1 MQTEPTL
8 RRRLRVQSRSVQGVV
23 TKALASLILK
33 GEIPEGAVL
42 PNEAE
47 LMTRFGMSRTVLRE
61 SIKTLSAKGLVEA
74 RPKIGTRVLAAQ
86 RWQMFDPDI
95 LAWRM
100 ALGIDARFMTELFEI
115 RQVIEPAA
123 AALASAR
130 RQPAHLDRMRAAL
143 AIMGQAGQTAQGFA
157 DADLAFHLAV
167 LDASANSMMRGIGA
181 VIETALATSFMLSSP
196 VNDPVRHRN
205 TIAKHCM
212 IADAVEA
219 GDQLRASSA
228 MESVIINPAVRH
240 IEAFQSDDWDYDFK
254 DERLMGSP
262 LP

>member
-1 MQTEPTL
+1 M

-23 TKALASLILK
+23 TRALASLILK
-33 GEIPEGAVL
+33 GEISEGSVL

-47 LMTRFGMSRTVLRE
+47 LMSRFGMSRTVLRE
-61 SIKTLSAKGLVEA
+61 SIKTLSAKGLVESRA
-74 RPKIGTRVLAAQ
+74 KIGTRVLATQ

-100 ALGIDARFMTELFEI
+100 ALGIDARFMTELVEI

-123 AALASAR
+123 AALAAAR
-130 RQPAHLDRMRAAL
+130 RQPSHLDRMRAAL
-143 AIMGQAGQTAQGFA
+143 RVMSQPAQTAQGFA

-181 VIETALATSFMLSSP
+181 VIETALAASFMLSSP
-196 VNDPVRHRN
+196 VDDPVRQSN
-205 TIAKHCM
+205 SVTKHCM

-219 GDQLRASSA
+219 GDQLGASSA
-228 MESVIINPAVRH
+228 MEAVIMDPAVRN
-240 IEAFQSDDWDYDFK
+240 IEALKSGGARLQPQA
-254 DERLMGSP
+254 ERPTGSSP
-262 LP
+262 P

>member
-1 MQTEPTL
+1 MG
-8 RRRLRVQSRSVQGVV
+8 RRLRVQSRSVQGVV
-23 TKALASLILK
+23 TRAIASLILK
-33 GEIPEGAVL
+33 GEIPEGSVL

-47 LMTRFGMSRTVLRE
+47 LMSRFGMSRTVLRE
-61 SIKTLSAKGLVEA
+61 SIKTLSAKGLVESRA
-74 RPKIGTRVLAAQ
+74 KIGTRVLATQ

-123 AALASAR
+123 AALAAAR

-143 AIMGQAGQTAQGFA
+143 RVMGQPRQTAQGFA

-196 VNDPVRHRN
+196 VDDPVRQRN
-205 TIAKHCM
+205 SVAKHCM

-219 GDQLRASSA
+219 GDLSGASSA
-228 MESVIINPAVRH
+228 MASVITDPAVRN
-240 IEAFQSDDWDYDFK
+240 IEALRTMGRDYSLK
-254 DERLMGSP
+254 GERLTSSS

>member
-1 MQTEPTL
+1 MQQ
-8 RRRLRVQSRSVQGVV
+8 RLRVQPRSVQGVV
-23 TKALASLILK
+23 TRALASLILK
-33 GEIPEGAVL
+33 GEIPEGGLL

-47 LMTRFGMSRTVLRE
+47 LMKRFGMSRTVLRE
-61 SIKTLSAKGLVEA
+61 SIKTLSAKGLVESRA
-74 RPKIGTRVLAAQ
+74 KIGTRVLATQ

-100 ALGIDARFMTELFEI
+100 ALGLDARFMTELYEI

-123 AALASAR
+123 AALAAAR
-130 RQPAHLDRMRAAL
+130 RQPVHLDRMRAAL
-143 AIMGQAGQTAQGFA
+143 RVMGRPGQTAQGFA

-196 VNDPVRHRN
+196 VDDPERQRN
-205 TIAKHCM
+205 SAAKHCM

-219 GDQLRASSA
+219 GDAPGASSA
-228 MESVIINPAVRH
+228 MTSVIMNPAVRN
-240 IEAFQSDDWDYDFK
+240 IEAFRNADQDSSLK
-254 DERLMGSP
+254 GERLTNSS